1 MTEEEALSPM
11 HMYSPDS
18 LELEEEEAPPIVVEE
33 VLPSTK
39 ENLSPSL
46 IMLGTLWLAAK
57 RVKRF
62 LWGGLACKLKEYKY
76 NMTA

>member
-1 MTEEEALSPM
+1 MD
-11 HMYSPDS
+11 MYSLDS
-18 LELEEEEAPPIVVEE
+18 LELEEEEATPIVVEE

-46 IMLGTLWLAAK
+46 IVLGTLGLAAK

-62 LWGGLACKLKEYKY
+62 HLGLACKLKEYKY
-76 NMTA
+76 DMTT